1 MSCLIMLVLLLFLLN
16 LASSD
21 INLGQFSFNGLLKLT
36 NSTSLI
42 TGHIFYENP
51 IQFKNSKNGSVF
63 SFSTTFIFA
72 IRPEYG
78 GHGMAFVISPNNEIP
93 AASAVQYLG
102 LFNET
107 NNGDSS
113 NHIVAVELDTVQ
125 SFDLND
131 IDNNH
136 VGIDINSV
144 NSVKSAPAGYHTDE
158 GEFINVTLVSGD
170 PMQIWIEYN
179 EVEKRLNV
187 TLYPINLP
195 RPKTPL
201 ISYKKDL
208 SPYMHDS
215 MYVGFS
221 SSTGSVPATS
231 SSHYILA
238 WSFKM
243 NGSTDELDLFR
254 LPKIPRHD
262 NKGIK
267 QLKKIL
273 AITLSFTGLTL
284 VLVLVFGFVLISRK
298 KRFMEILEDWEGF
311 KKKEVLGRGGF
322 GRQYKGIL
330 PSSNI
335 QITVKRISHDSRQGM
350 REFVAEIATIG
361 RLRHPNLVRLLG
373 YCKRKHEL
381 LLVYDYMPNGSLDKF
396 LYYQPNSS
404 LNWTQR
410 FKIIKDVA
418 SALFYLHQQWVQ
430 VIIHRDIKPANV
442 LINSEMNAR
451 LGDFG
456 MAKLCDLGND
466 PQTSHVAGTLGYMAP
481 ELARTGQANTST
493 DIYAFGIFMLEV
505 ACGRKPIEP
514 QTAPEEAFLADWIK
528 DCWDKGDILATIDK
542 RLWKRFVGQQAE
554 LVLKLGLLCSH
565 PVTGARPSMSSVI
578 SYLDGVASLPD
589 DISSVI
595 KVREFPAV
603 SNEVG
608 APNEL
613 TAERNTVPSLT
624 ITEAFV
630 SHGR

>member
-21 INLGQFSFNGLLKLT
+21 INEGQFSFYRLLKLT

-42 TGHIFYENP
+42 TGHIFHEIP
-51 IQFKNSKNGSVF
+51 IQFKNSKNGTVF
-63 SFSTTFIFA
+63 SFSTTFIFT
-72 IRPEYG
+72 IRPEH
-78 GHGMAFVISPNNEIP
+78 GHGMAFVISPKKEIP

-113 NHIVAVELDTVQ
+113 NHIVAVELDTVK
-125 SFDLND
+125 SLNVND
-131 IDNNH
+131 TDDNH

-144 NSVKSAPAGYHTDE
+144 NSVKSASAGYYTDE
-158 GEFINVTLVSGD
+158 GEFINVRLVNGD

-179 EVEKRLNV
+179 GVEKRLNV
-187 TLYPINLP
+187 TLYPIDLP

-208 SPYMHDS
+208 SPYMYDS

-221 SSTGSVPATS
+221 SSTGSVSATS
-231 SSHYILA
+231 SSHYLLA

-243 NGSTDELDLFR
+243 NGSADELDLSR

-262 NKGIK
+262 NGGIK

-322 GRQYKGIL
+322 GRVYKGVL

-335 QITVKRISHDSRQGM
+335 QIAVKRISHDSRQGM
-350 REFVAEIATIG
+350 REFVAQIATIG

-373 YCKRKHEL
+373 YCKRRHEL

-396 LYYQPNSS
+396 LYYQPNSI

-442 LINSEMNAR
+442 LIDGEMNAR

-481 ELARTGQANTST
+481 ELARTGKANTST

-542 RLWKRFVGQQAE
+542 RLGKRFVGQQAE

-589 DISSVI
+589 DFSSVI

-603 SNEVG
+603 SNDVG

-613 TAERNTVPSLT
+613 TAARNTVPSIT

>member
-1 MSCLIMLVLLLFLLN
+1 MLLPFFSSIPTTVYVNSTVPILVLLLFLLN

-21 INLGQFSFNGLLKLT
+21 INQGWFNFNGYLDVEGGAGVDSNGLFKLT

-42 TGHIFYENP
+42 AGHIFYKNP

-72 IRPEYG
+72 IIPG
-78 GHGMAFVISPNNEIP
+78 HFHGHGIAFVVSPNKEIP
-93 AASAVQYLG
+93 GYYPGQYLG
-102 LFNET
+102 LFNRT

-113 NHIVAVELDTVQ
+113 NHIVAVELDTACNLDV
-125 SFDLND
+125 ND
-131 IDNNH
+131 TDDNH

-144 NSVKSAPAGYHTDE
+144 NSVASASAGYFTDE
-158 GEFINVTLVSGD
+158 GKFISVSLVSGD

-179 EVEKRLNV
+179 GVEKQLNV

-201 ISYKKDL
+201 LSLKKDL
-208 SPYMHDS
+208 SPYMYDS
-215 MYVGFS
+215 MYVSFS
-221 SSTGSVPATS
+221 SSTVSISDTS

-243 NGSTDELDLFR
+243 NGSADELDLSR

-262 NKGIK
+262 NGGIK

-273 AITLSFTGLTL
+273 AITFSFTGLTL

-298 KRFMEILEDWEGF
+298 KRFMEILEDWEVQFRPHRFSYKDLFKATKGF
-311 KKKEVLGRGGF
+311 KKREVLGRGGF
-322 GRQYKGIL
+322 GRVYKGVL

-335 QITVKRISHDSRQGM
+335 QIAVKRISHDSRQGM

-373 YCKRKHEL
+373 YCRRKQEL

-396 LYYQPNSS
+396 LYHQPNSS

-418 SALFYLHQQWVQ
+418 SALFCLHQQWVQ

-442 LINSEMNAR
+442 LIDSDMNAR

-456 MAKLCDLGND
+456 LAKQCDLGND
-466 PQTSHVAGTLGYMAP
+466 PQTYHVAGTLGYMAP
-481 ELARTGQANTST
+481 ELARIGKANTST

-505 ACGRKPIEP
+505 
-514 QTAPEEAFLADWIK
+514 TW
-528 DCWDKGDILATIDK
+528 
-542 RLWKRFVGQQAE
+542 
-554 LVLKLGLLCSH
+554 LL
-565 PVTGARPSMSSVI
+565 
-578 SYLDGVASLPD
+578 SL
-589 DISSVI
+589 
-595 KVREFPAV
+595 
-603 SNEVG
+603 
-608 APNEL
+608 
-613 TAERNTVPSLT
+613 
-624 ITEAFV
+624 V
-630 SHGR
+630 SHHPCSDYNTYHLSN

>member
-21 INLGQFSFNGLLKLT
+21 INQGQFSCYGLLQLT

-42 TGHIFYENP
+42 KGHKFYENP

-131 IDNNH
+131 SDDNH

-144 NSVKSAPAGYHTDE
+144 NSVKSASAGYYTDE
-158 GEFINVTLVSGD
+158 GEFINVSLVSGD

-179 EVEKRLNV
+179 GVEKRLNV

-208 SPYMHDS
+208 SPYMYDS

-221 SSTGSVPATS
+221 SSTGSVSATS

-243 NGSTDELDLFR
+243 NGSPDELDLSR

-262 NKGIK
+262 NGGIK

-284 VLVLVFGFVLISRK
+284 VLVLIFGFVLISRK
-298 KRFMEILEDWEGF
+298 KRFMEILEDWEVQYGLIDSHI
-311 KKKEVLGRGGF
+311 KIYSKQQRG
-322 GRQYKGIL
+322 
-330 PSSNI
+330 
-335 QITVKRISHDSRQGM
+335 
-350 REFVAEIATIG
+350 
-361 RLRHPNLVRLLG
+361 
-373 YCKRKHEL
+373 
-381 LLVYDYMPNGSLDKF
+381 
-396 LYYQPNSS
+396 
-404 LNWTQR
+404 
-410 FKIIKDVA
+410 
-418 SALFYLHQQWVQ
+418 
-430 VIIHRDIKPANV
+430 
-442 LINSEMNAR
+442 
-451 LGDFG
+451 
-456 MAKLCDLGND
+456 
-466 PQTSHVAGTLGYMAP
+466 
-481 ELARTGQANTST
+481 
-493 DIYAFGIFMLEV
+493 
-505 ACGRKPIEP
+505 
-514 QTAPEEAFLADWIK
+514 
-528 DCWDKGDILATIDK
+528 
-542 RLWKRFVGQQAE
+542 
-554 LVLKLGLLCSH
+554 LK
-565 PVTGARPSMSSVI
+565 
-578 SYLDGVASLPD
+578 
-589 DISSVI
+589 
-595 KVREFPAV
+595 
-603 SNEVG
+603 
-608 APNEL
+608 
-613 TAERNTVPSLT
+613 
-624 ITEAFV
+624 
-630 SHGR
+630 

>member
-1 MSCLIMLVLLLFLLN
+1 ILVLLLFLLN

-21 INLGQFSFNGLLKLT
+21 INQGWFNFNGLFKLT

-42 TGHIFYENP
+42 AGHIFYKNP

-72 IRPEYG
+72 IIPG
-78 GHGMAFVISPNNEIP
+78 HFHGHGIAFVVSPNKEIP
-93 AASAVQYLG
+93 GYYPGQYLG
-102 LFNET
+102 LFNRT

-113 NHIVAVELDTVQ
+113 NHIVAVELDTACSLDV
-125 SFDLND
+125 ND
-131 IDNNH
+131 TDDNH

-144 NSVKSAPAGYHTDE
+144 NSVASASAGYFTDE
-158 GEFINVTLVSGD
+158 GKFISVSLVSGD

-179 EVEKRLNV
+179 GVEKKLNV

-195 RPKTPL
+195 SPKTPL
-201 ISYKKDL
+201 LSLKKDL
-208 SPYMHDS
+208 SPYMYDS
-215 MYVGFS
+215 MYVIFS
-221 SSTGSVPATS
+221 SSTVSISDTS

-243 NGSTDELDLFR
+243 NGSADELDLSR

-262 NKGIK
+262 NGGIK

-273 AITLSFTGLTL
+273 AITFSFTGLTL

-298 KRFMEILEDWEGF
+298 KRFIEILEDWEGF
-311 KKKEVLGRGGF
+311 KKREVLGRGGF
-322 GRQYKGIL
+322 GRVYKGVL

-335 QITVKRISHDSRQGM
+335 QIAVKRISHDSRQGM

-373 YCKRKHEL
+373 YCRRKQEL

-396 LYYQPNSS
+396 LYHQPNSS
-404 LNWTQR
+404 LYWTQR

-418 SALFYLHQQWVQ
+418 SALFCLHQQWVQ

-442 LINSEMNAR
+442 LIDSDMNAR

-456 MAKLCDLGND
+456 LAKQCDLGND
-466 PQTSHVAGTLGYMAP
+466 PQTYHVAGMLGYMAP
-481 ELARTGQANTST
+481 ELARIGKANTST

-505 ACGRKPIEP
+505 
-514 QTAPEEAFLADWIK
+514 
-528 DCWDKGDILATIDK
+528 
-542 RLWKRFVGQQAE
+542 
-554 LVLKLGLLCSH
+554 
-565 PVTGARPSMSSVI
+565 
-578 SYLDGVASLPD
+578 
-589 DISSVI
+589 
-595 KVREFPAV
+595 
-603 SNEVG
+603 
-608 APNEL
+608 
-613 TAERNTVPSLT
+613 
-624 ITEAFV
+624 
-630 SHGR
+630 